1 MERIF
6 EYQISSGEEG
16 RKLGDFLREKG
27 YSRQLLRQL
36 KETEN
41 GLLRNGQPT
50 FMTIALKNGD
60 RIRVRLL
67 EKAEG
72 SEAIMP
78 APLPFEI
85 VYEDEDLLVINKPAD
100 MPIHPSFQNH
110 GNTLAD
116 ALTWHYQQQGK
127 EFVYR
132 CINRLDR
139 DTTGLLIVARHQLS
153 ASILSDMVR
162 KREIHREY
170 LAIVE
175 GIPPEK
181 GTISAPIGRK
191 EGSAILREV
200 NFETGEPAR
209 THFTRL
215 ETRNGLSLVSL
226 KLETGRTHQIRVHM
240 AYIGCPLI
248 GDYLYYPDHTRINR
262 QALHSYRLSFLHPI
276 TGKALSFT
284 APLILG
290 TSSICRYLLTHFTI
304 KSWSET

>member
-27 YSRQLLRQL
+27 YSRQLLRQR

-284 APLILG
+284 APLPEDMKRAFR
-290 TSSICRYLLTHFTI
+290 S
-304 KSWSET
+304 

>member
-6 EYQISSGEEG
+6 EYQISSAEEG
-16 RKLGDFLREKG
+16 KKLGDFLREKG

-276 TGKALSFT
+276 TGKALFFT
-284 APLILG
+284 APLPEDMKRAFR
-290 TSSICRYLLTHFTI
+290 S
-304 KSWSET
+304 

>member
-16 RKLGDFLREKG
+16 RKLGDFLRKKG

-85 VYEDEDLLVINKPAD
+85 VYEDEDLLVVNKPAD

-116 ALTWHYQQQGK
+116 ALTWHYQQHG
-127 EFVYR
+127 EDFVYR

-139 DTTGLLIVARHQLS
+139 DTTGLLIVAKHLLS
-153 ASILSDMVR
+153 ASILSDMVG

-170 LAIVE
+170 LAIVK
-175 GIPPEK
+175 GIPPEN

-191 EGSAILREV
+191 KGSAILREV
-200 NFETGEPAR
+200 NFETGEPAV
-209 THFTRL
+209 THFARL
-215 ETRNGLSLVSL
+215 EIRNGLSLVSL

-240 AYIGCPLI
+240 GYIGCPLI
-248 GDYLYYPDHTRINR
+248 GDYLYYPECSRISR
-262 QALHSYRLSFLHPI
+262 QALHSHRLSFLHPI

-284 APLILG
+284 APLPEDMEKA
-290 TSSICRYLLTHFTI
+290 F
-304 KSWSET
+304 WS

>member
-6 EYQISSGEEG
+6 EYQITAAEEG
-16 RKLGDFLREKG
+16 RKIGDFLREKG
-27 YSRQLLRQL
+27 YSRHLLRQL
-36 KETEN
+36 KETED
-41 GLLRNGQPT
+41 GLLRNAQPT
-50 FMTIALKNGD
+50 FTTVALKAGD

-85 VYEDEDLLVINKPAD
+85 VYEDEDLLVVNKPAD

-116 ALTWHYQQQGK
+116 ALTWHYQQHG
-127 EFVYR
+127 EDFVYR

-139 DTTGLLIVARHQLS
+139 DTTGLLIVAKHLLS
-153 ASILSDMVR
+153 ASILSDMVG

-170 LAIVE
+170 LAIVK
-175 GIPPEK
+175 GIPPEN
-181 GTISAPIGRK
+181 GTISAPISRK
-191 EGSAILREV
+191 KGSAILREV
-200 NFETGEPAR
+200 NFETGEPAV
-209 THFTRL
+209 THFARL
-215 ETRNGLSLVSL
+215 EIRNGLSLVSL

-240 AYIGCPLI
+240 GYIGCPLI
-248 GDYLYYPDHTRINR
+248 GDYLYYPECSRISR
-262 QALHSYRLSFLHPI
+262 QALHSHRLSFLHPI

-284 APLILG
+284 APLPEDMKKA
-290 TSSICRYLLTHFTI
+290 F
-304 KSWSET
+304 WS

>member
-6 EYQISSGEEG
+6 EYQITAAEEG
-16 RKLGDFLREKG
+16 RKIGDFLREKG
-27 YSRQLLRQL
+27 YSRHLLRQL
-36 KETEN
+36 KETED
-41 GLLRNGQPT
+41 GLLRNAQPT
-50 FMTIALKNGD
+50 FTTVALKAGD

-85 VYEDEDLLVINKPAD
+85 VYEDEDLLVVNKSAD

-116 ALTWHYQQQGK
+116 ALTWHYQQHG
-127 EFVYR
+127 EDFVYR

-139 DTTGLLIVARHQLS
+139 DTTGLLIVAKHLLS
-153 ASILSDMVR
+153 ASILSDMVG

-170 LAIVE
+170 LAIVK
-175 GIPPEK
+175 GIPPEN

-191 EGSAILREV
+191 KGSAILREV
-200 NFETGEPAR
+200 NFETGEPAV
-209 THFTRL
+209 THFARL
-215 ETRNGLSLVSL
+215 EIRNGLSLVSL

-240 AYIGCPLI
+240 GYIGCPLI
-248 GDYLYYPDHTRINR
+248 GDYLYYPECSRISR
-262 QALHSYRLSFLHPI
+262 QALHSHRLSFLHPI

-284 APLILG
+284 APLPEDMEKA
-290 TSSICRYLLTHFTI
+290 F
-304 KSWSET
+304 WS

>member
-16 RKLGDFLREKG
+16 RKLGDFLQEKG

-85 VYEDEDLLVINKPAD
+85 VYEDEDLLVVNKPAD

-116 ALTWHYQQQGK
+116 ALTWHYQQHG
-127 EFVYR
+127 EDFVYR

-139 DTTGLLIVARHQLS
+139 DTTGLLIVAKHLLS
-153 ASILSDMVR
+153 ASILSDMVG

-170 LAIVE
+170 LAIVK
-175 GIPPEK
+175 GIPPEN

-191 EGSAILREV
+191 KGSAILREV
-200 NFETGEPAR
+200 NFETGEPAV
-209 THFTRL
+209 THFARL
-215 ETRNGLSLVSL
+215 EIRNGLSLVSL

-240 AYIGCPLI
+240 GYIGCPLI
-248 GDYLYYPDHTRINR
+248 GDYLYYPECSRISR
-262 QALHSYRLSFLHPI
+262 QALHSHRLSFLHPI

-284 APLILG
+284 APLPEDMEKA
-290 TSSICRYLLTHFTI
+290 F
-304 KSWSET
+304 WS

>member
-6 EYQISSGEEG
+6 EYQITAAEEG
-16 RKLGDFLREKG
+16 RKIGDFLREKG
-27 YSRQLLRQL
+27 YSRHLLRQL
-36 KETEN
+36 KETED
-41 GLLRNGQPT
+41 GLLRNAQPT
-50 FMTIALKNGD
+50 FTTVALKAGD

-78 APLPFEI
+78 FPLPFEI
-85 VYEDEDLLVINKPAD
+85 VYEDEDLLVVNKPAD

-116 ALTWHYQQQGK
+116 ALTWHYQQHS
-127 EFVYR
+127 EDFVYR

-139 DTTGLLIVARHQLS
+139 DTTGLLIVAKHLLS
-153 ASILSDMVR
+153 ASILSDMVG

-170 LAIVE
+170 LAIVK
-175 GIPPEK
+175 GIPPEN

-191 EGSAILREV
+191 KGSAILREV
-200 NFETGEPAR
+200 NFETGEPAV
-209 THFTRL
+209 THFARL
-215 ETRNGLSLVSL
+215 EIRNGLSLVSL

-240 AYIGCPLI
+240 GYIGCPLI
-248 GDYLYYPDHTRINR
+248 GDYLYYPECSRISR
-262 QALHSYRLSFLHPI
+262 QALHSHRLSFLHPI

-284 APLILG
+284 APLPEDMEKA
-290 TSSICRYLLTHFTI
+290 F
-304 KSWSET
+304 WS

>member
-6 EYQISSGEEG
+6 EYQITAAEEG
-16 RKLGDFLREKG
+16 RKIGDFLREKG
-27 YSRQLLRQL
+27 YSRHLLRQL
-36 KETEN
+36 KETED

-50 FMTIALKNGD
+50 FTTVALKAGD

-85 VYEDEDLLVINKPAD
+85 IYEDEDLLVVNKPAD

-116 ALTWHYQQQGK
+116 ALTWHYQQHG
-127 EFVYR
+127 EDFVYR

-139 DTTGLLIVARHQLS
+139 DTTGLLIVAKHLLS
-153 ASILSDMVR
+153 ASILSDMVG

-175 GIPPEK
+175 GIPPEN

-191 EGSAILREV
+191 KGSAILREV
-200 NFETGEPAR
+200 NFETGESAV
-209 THFTRL
+209 THFARL

-240 AYIGCPLI
+240 GYIGCPLI
-248 GDYLYYPDHTRINR
+248 GDYLYYPECSRISR
-262 QALHSYRLSFLHPI
+262 QALHSHRLSFLHPI

-284 APLILG
+284 APLPEDMEKAFWL
-290 TSSICRYLLTHFTI
+290 
-304 KSWSET
+304 

>member
-6 EYQISSGEEG
+6 EYQITAAEEG
-16 RKLGDFLREKG
+16 RKIGDFLREKG
-27 YSRQLLRQL
+27 YSRHLLRQL
-36 KETEN
+36 KETED
-41 GLLRNGQPT
+41 GLLRNAQPT
-50 FMTIALKNGD
+50 FTTVALKAGD

-85 VYEDEDLLVINKPAD
+85 VYEDEDLLVVNKPAD

-116 ALTWHYQQQGK
+116 ALTWHYQQHG
-127 EFVYR
+127 EDFVYR

-139 DTTGLLIVARHQLS
+139 DTTGLLIVAKHLLS
-153 ASILSDMVR
+153 ASILSDMVG

-170 LAIVE
+170 LAIVK
-175 GIPPEK
+175 GISPEN

-191 EGSAILREV
+191 KGSAILREV
-200 NFETGEPAR
+200 NFETGEPAV
-209 THFTRL
+209 THFARL
-215 ETRNGLSLVSL
+215 EIRNGLSLVSL

-240 AYIGCPLI
+240 SYIGCPLI
-248 GDYLYYPDHTRINR
+248 GDYLYYPECSRISR
-262 QALHSYRLSFLHPI
+262 QALHSHHLSFLHPI

-284 APLILG
+284 APLPEDMEKA
-290 TSSICRYLLTHFTI
+290 F
-304 KSWSET
+304 WS

>member
-116 ALTWHYQQQGK
+116 ALTWHYQQHGK

-170 LAIVE
+170 LALVE

-226 KLETGRTHQIRVHM
+226 KLETGRTHQSRVHM

-248 GDYLYYPDHTRINR
+248 GDYLYYPDHPRINR

-284 APLILG
+284 APLPEDMERAFR
-290 TSSICRYLLTHFTI
+290 S
-304 KSWSET
+304 

>member
-85 VYEDEDLLVINKPAD
+85 VYEDEDLLVVNKPAD

-116 ALTWHYQQQGK
+116 ALTWHYQQHG
-127 EFVYR
+127 EDFLYR

-139 DTTGLLIVARHQLS
+139 DTTGLLIVAKHLLS
-153 ASILSDMVR
+153 ASILSDMVG

-170 LAIVE
+170 LAIVK
-175 GIPPEK
+175 GIPPEN

-191 EGSAILREV
+191 KGSAILREV
-200 NFETGEPAR
+200 NFETGEPAV
-209 THFTRL
+209 THFARL
-215 ETRNGLSLVSL
+215 EIRNGLSLVSL

-240 AYIGCPLI
+240 GYIGCPLI
-248 GDYLYYPDHTRINR
+248 GDYLYYPECSRISR
-262 QALHSYRLSFLHPI
+262 QALHSHRLSFLHPI

-284 APLILG
+284 APLPEDMEKA
-290 TSSICRYLLTHFTI
+290 F
-304 KSWSET
+304 WS

>member
-6 EYQISSGEEG
+6 EYQISSAEEG

-215 ETRNGLSLVSL
+215 ETRNGRSLVSL

-240 AYIGCPLI
+240 GYIGCPLI

-284 APLILG
+284 APLPEDMERAFR
-290 TSSICRYLLTHFTI
+290 S
-304 KSWSET
+304 

>member
-6 EYQISSGEEG
+6 EYQITAAEEG
-16 RKLGDFLREKG
+16 RKIGDFLREKG
-27 YSRQLLRQL
+27 YSRHLLRQL
-36 KETEN
+36 KETED
-41 GLLRNGQPT
+41 GLLRNAQPT
-50 FMTIALKNGD
+50 FTTVALKAGD

-85 VYEDEDLLVINKPAD
+85 VYEDEDLLVVNKPAD

-116 ALTWHYQQQGK
+116 ALTWHYQQHG
-127 EFVYR
+127 EDFVYR

-139 DTTGLLIVARHQLS
+139 DTTGLLIVAKHLLS
-153 ASILSDMVR
+153 ASILSDMVG

-170 LAIVE
+170 LAIVK
-175 GIPPEK
+175 GIPPEN

-191 EGSAILREV
+191 KGSAILREV
-200 NFETGEPAR
+200 NFETGEPAV
-209 THFTRL
+209 THFARL
-215 ETRNGLSLVSL
+215 EIRNGLSLVSL
-226 KLETGRTHQIRVHM
+226 KVETGRTHQIRVHM
-240 AYIGCPLI
+240 GYIGCPLI
-248 GDYLYYPDHTRINR
+248 GDYLYYPECRRISR
-262 QALHSYRLSFLHPI
+262 QALHSHRLSFLHPI

-284 APLILG
+284 APLPEDMEKA
-290 TSSICRYLLTHFTI
+290 F
-304 KSWSET
+304 WS

>member
-6 EYQISSGEEG
+6 EYQITAAEEG
-16 RKLGDFLREKG
+16 RKIGDFLREKG

-36 KETEN
+36 KETED

-200 NFETGEPAR
+200 NFETGEPAQ

-240 AYIGCPLI
+240 GYIGCPLI
-248 GDYLYYPDHTRINR
+248 GDYLYYPDHTRIGR

-284 APLILG
+284 APLPEDMERAFR
-290 TSSICRYLLTHFTI
+290 S
-304 KSWSET
+304 

>member
-6 EYQISSGEEG
+6 EYQISSTEEG

-139 DTTGLLIVARHQLS
+139 DTTGLLIVAKHQLS

-240 AYIGCPLI
+240 GYIGCPLI

-262 QALHSYRLSFLHPI
+262 QALHSYRLSFFHPI

-284 APLILG
+284 APLPEDMERAFR
-290 TSSICRYLLTHFTI
+290 S
-304 KSWSET
+304 

>member
-6 EYQISSGEEG
+6 EYQITATEEG
-16 RKLGDFLREKG
+16 RKIGDFLREKG
-27 YSRQLLRQL
+27 YSRHLLRQL
-36 KETEN
+36 KETED
-41 GLLRNGQPT
+41 GLLRNAQPT
-50 FMTIALKNGD
+50 FTTVALKAGD

-85 VYEDEDLLVINKPAD
+85 VYEDEDLLVVNKPAD

-116 ALTWHYQQQGK
+116 ALTWHYQQHG
-127 EFVYR
+127 EDFVYR

-139 DTTGLLIVARHQLS
+139 DTTGLLIVAKHLLS
-153 ASILSDMVR
+153 ASILSDMVG

-170 LAIVE
+170 LAIVK
-175 GIPPEK
+175 GIPPEN

-191 EGSAILREV
+191 KGSAILREV
-200 NFETGEPAR
+200 NFETGEPAV
-209 THFTRL
+209 THFARL
-215 ETRNGLSLVSL
+215 EIRNGLSLVSL

-240 AYIGCPLI
+240 GYIGCPLI
-248 GDYLYYPDHTRINR
+248 GDYLYYPECSRISR
-262 QALHSYRLSFLHPI
+262 QALHSHRLSFLHPI

-284 APLILG
+284 APLPEDMEKA
-290 TSSICRYLLTHFTI
+290 F
-304 KSWSET
+304 WS

>member
-6 EYQISSGEEG
+6 EYQITAAEEG
-16 RKLGDFLREKG
+16 RKIGDFLREKG
-27 YSRQLLRQL
+27 YSRHLLRQL
-36 KETEN
+36 KETED
-41 GLLRNGQPT
+41 GLLRNAQPT
-50 FMTIALKNGD
+50 FTTVALKAGD

-85 VYEDEDLLVINKPAD
+85 VYEDEDLLVVNKPAD

-116 ALTWHYQQQGK
+116 ALTWHYQQHG
-127 EFVYR
+127 EDFVYR

-139 DTTGLLIVARHQLS
+139 DTTGLLNVAKHLLS
-153 ASILSDMVR
+153 ASILSDMVG

-170 LAIVE
+170 LAIVK
-175 GIPPEK
+175 GIPPEN

-191 EGSAILREV
+191 KGSAILREV
-200 NFETGEPAR
+200 NFETGEPAV
-209 THFTRL
+209 THFARL
-215 ETRNGLSLVSL
+215 EIRNGLSLVSL

-240 AYIGCPLI
+240 GYIGCPLI
-248 GDYLYYPDHTRINR
+248 GDYLYYPECSRISR
-262 QALHSYRLSFLHPI
+262 QALHSHRLSFLHPI

-284 APLILG
+284 APLPEDMEKA
-290 TSSICRYLLTHFTI
+290 F
-304 KSWSET
+304 WS

>member
-6 EYQISSGEEG
+6 EYQITAAEEG
-16 RKLGDFLREKG
+16 RKIGDFLREKG
-27 YSRQLLRQL
+27 YSRHLIRQL
-36 KETEN
+36 KETED
-41 GLLRNGQPT
+41 GLLRNAQPT
-50 FMTIALKNGD
+50 FTTVALKAGD

-85 VYEDEDLLVINKPAD
+85 VYEDEDLLVVNKPAD

-116 ALTWHYQQQGK
+116 ALTWHYQQHG
-127 EFVYR
+127 EDFVYR

-139 DTTGLLIVARHQLS
+139 DTTGLLIVATHLLS
-153 ASILSDMVR
+153 ASILSDMVG

-170 LAIVE
+170 LAIVK
-175 GIPPEK
+175 GIPPEN

-191 EGSAILREV
+191 KGSAILREV
-200 NFETGEPAR
+200 NFETGEPAV
-209 THFTRL
+209 THFARL
-215 ETRNGLSLVSL
+215 EIRNGLSLVSL

-240 AYIGCPLI
+240 GYIGCPLI
-248 GDYLYYPDHTRINR
+248 GDYLYYPECSRISR
-262 QALHSYRLSFLHPI
+262 QALHSHRLSFLHPI

-284 APLILG
+284 APLPEDMEKA
-290 TSSICRYLLTHFTI
+290 F
-304 KSWSET
+304 WS

>member
-6 EYQISSGEEG
+6 EYQITAAEEG
-16 RKLGDFLREKG
+16 RKIGDFLREKG
-27 YSRQLLRQL
+27 YSRHLLRQL
-36 KETEN
+36 KETED
-41 GLLRNGQPT
+41 GLLRNAQPT
-50 FMTIALKNGD
+50 FTTVALKAGD

-67 EKAEG
+67 KKAEG

-85 VYEDEDLLVINKPAD
+85 VYEDEDLLVVNKPAD

-116 ALTWHYQQQGK
+116 ALTWHYQQHG
-127 EFVYR
+127 EDFVYR

-139 DTTGLLIVARHQLS
+139 DTTGLLIVAKHLLS
-153 ASILSDMVR
+153 ASILSDMVG

-170 LAIVE
+170 LAIVK
-175 GIPPEK
+175 GIPPEN

-191 EGSAILREV
+191 KGSAILREV
-200 NFETGEPAR
+200 NFETGEPAV
-209 THFTRL
+209 THFARL
-215 ETRNGLSLVSL
+215 EIRNGLSLVSL

-240 AYIGCPLI
+240 GYIGCPLI
-248 GDYLYYPDHTRINR
+248 GDYLYYPECSRISR
-262 QALHSYRLSFLHPI
+262 QALHSHRLSFLHPI

-284 APLILG
+284 APLPEDMEKA
-290 TSSICRYLLTHFTI
+290 F
-304 KSWSET
+304 WS

>member
-6 EYQISSGEEG
+6 EYQISSAEEG

-36 KETEN
+36 KETED

-200 NFETGEPAR
+200 NFETGEPAQ

-240 AYIGCPLI
+240 GYIGCPLI
-248 GDYLYYPDHTRINR
+248 GDYLYYPDHTRISR

-284 APLILG
+284 APLPEDMERAFR
-290 TSSICRYLLTHFTI
+290 S
-304 KSWSET
+304 

>member
-6 EYQISSGEEG
+6 EYQITAAEEG
-16 RKLGDFLREKG
+16 RKIGDFLREKG
-27 YSRQLLRQL
+27 YSRHLLRQL
-36 KETEN
+36 KETED

-50 FMTIALKNGD
+50 FTTVVLKAGD

-85 VYEDEDLLVINKPAD
+85 VYEDEDLLVVNKPAD

-116 ALTWHYQQQGK
+116 ALTWHYQQHG
-127 EFVYR
+127 EDFVYR

-139 DTTGLLIVARHQLS
+139 DTTGLLIVAKHLLS
-153 ASILSDMVR
+153 ASILSDMVG

-175 GIPPEK
+175 GIPPEN

-191 EGSAILREV
+191 KGSAILREV
-200 NFETGEPAR
+200 NFETGEPAV
-209 THFTRL
+209 THFARL

-240 AYIGCPLI
+240 GYIGCPLI
-248 GDYLYYPDHTRINR
+248 GDYLYYPECSRISR
-262 QALHSYRLSFLHPI
+262 QALHSHRLSFLHPI

-284 APLILG
+284 APLPEDMEKA
-290 TSSICRYLLTHFTI
+290 F
-304 KSWSET
+304 WS

>member
-6 EYQISSGEEG
+6 EYQITAAEEG
-16 RKLGDFLREKG
+16 RKIGDFLREKG
-27 YSRQLLRQL
+27 YSRHLLRQL
-36 KETEN
+36 KETED
-41 GLLRNGQPT
+41 GLLRNAQPT
-50 FMTIALKNGD
+50 FTTVALKAGD

-85 VYEDEDLLVINKPAD
+85 VYEDEDLLVVNKPAN

-116 ALTWHYQQQGK
+116 ALTWHYQQHG
-127 EFVYR
+127 EDFVYR

-139 DTTGLLIVARHQLS
+139 DTTGLLIVAKHLLS
-153 ASILSDMVR
+153 ASILSDMVG

-170 LAIVE
+170 LAIVK
-175 GIPPEK
+175 GIPPEN

-191 EGSAILREV
+191 KGSAILREV
-200 NFETGEPAR
+200 NFETGEPAV
-209 THFTRL
+209 THFARL
-215 ETRNGLSLVSL
+215 EIRNGLSLVSL

-240 AYIGCPLI
+240 GYIGCPLI
-248 GDYLYYPDHTRINR
+248 GDYLYYPECSRISR
-262 QALHSYRLSFLHPI
+262 QALHSHRLSFLHPI

-284 APLILG
+284 APLPEDMEKA
-290 TSSICRYLLTHFTI
+290 F
-304 KSWSET
+304 WS

>member
-6 EYQISSGEEG
+6 EYQITAAEEG
-16 RKLGDFLREKG
+16 RKIGDFLREKG
-27 YSRQLLRQL
+27 YSRHLLRQL
-36 KETEN
+36 KETED
-41 GLLRNGQPT
+41 GLLRNAQPT
-50 FMTIALKNGD
+50 FTTVALKAGD

-85 VYEDEDLLVINKPAD
+85 VYEDEDLLVVNKPAD

-116 ALTWHYQQQGK
+116 ALTWHYQQHG
-127 EFVYR
+127 EDFVYR

-139 DTTGLLIVARHQLS
+139 DTTGLLIVAKHLLS
-153 ASILSDMVR
+153 ASILSDMVG

-170 LAIVE
+170 LGIVK
-175 GIPPEK
+175 GIPPEN

-191 EGSAILREV
+191 KGSAILREV
-200 NFETGEPAR
+200 NFETGEPAV
-209 THFTRL
+209 THFARL
-215 ETRNGLSLVSL
+215 EIRNGLSLVSL

-240 AYIGCPLI
+240 GYIGCPLI
-248 GDYLYYPDHTRINR
+248 GDYLYYPECSRISR
-262 QALHSYRLSFLHPI
+262 QALHSHRLSFLHPI

-284 APLILG
+284 APLPEDMEKA
-290 TSSICRYLLTHFTI
+290 F
-304 KSWSET
+304 WS

>member
-1 MERIF
+1 
-6 EYQISSGEEG
+6 
-16 RKLGDFLREKG
+16 
-27 YSRQLLRQL
+27 
-36 KETEN
+36 
-41 GLLRNGQPT
+41 
-50 FMTIALKNGD
+50 
-60 RIRVRLL
+60 
-67 EKAEG
+67 
-72 SEAIMP
+72 
-78 APLPFEI
+78 
-85 VYEDEDLLVINKPAD
+85 
-100 MPIHPSFQNH
+100 
-110 GNTLAD
+110 
-116 ALTWHYQQQGK
+116 
-127 EFVYR
+127 
-132 CINRLDR
+132 
-139 DTTGLLIVARHQLS
+139 
-153 ASILSDMVR
+153 MVR

-240 AYIGCPLI
+240 SYIGCPLI

-284 APLILG
+284 APLPEDMKRAFR
-290 TSSICRYLLTHFTI
+290 S
-304 KSWSET
+304 

>member
-6 EYQISSGEEG
+6 EYQITAAEEG
-16 RKLGDFLREKG
+16 RKIGDFLREKG
-27 YSRQLLRQL
+27 YSRHLLRQL
-36 KETEN
+36 KETED
-41 GLLRNGQPT
+41 GLLRNAQPT
-50 FMTIALKNGD
+50 FTTVALKAGD

-85 VYEDEDLLVINKPAD
+85 VYEDEDLLVVNKPAD

-116 ALTWHYQQQGK
+116 ALTWHYQQHG
-127 EFVYR
+127 EDFVYR

-139 DTTGLLIVARHQLS
+139 DTTGLLIVAKHLLS
-153 ASILSDMVR
+153 ASILSDMVG

-170 LAIVE
+170 LAIVK
-175 GIPPEK
+175 GIPPEN
-181 GTISAPIGRK
+181 GTISAPISRK
-191 EGSAILREV
+191 KGSAILREV
-200 NFETGEPAR
+200 NFETGEPAV
-209 THFTRL
+209 THFARL
-215 ETRNGLSLVSL
+215 EIRNGLSLVSL

-240 AYIGCPLI
+240 GYIGCPLI
-248 GDYLYYPDHTRINR
+248 GDYLYYPECSRISR
-262 QALHSYRLSFLHPI
+262 QALHSHRLSFLHPI

-284 APLILG
+284 APLPEDMERAFR
-290 TSSICRYLLTHFTI
+290 S
-304 KSWSET
+304 

>member
-6 EYQISSGEEG
+6 EYQITAAEEG
-16 RKLGDFLREKG
+16 RKIGDFLREKG
-27 YSRQLLRQL
+27 YSRHLLRQL
-36 KETEN
+36 KETED
-41 GLLRNGQPT
+41 GLLRNAQPT
-50 FMTIALKNGD
+50 FTTVALKAGD

-85 VYEDEDLLVINKPAD
+85 VYEDEDLLVVNKPAD

-116 ALTWHYQQQGK
+116 ALTWHYQQYR
-127 EFVYR
+127 EDFVYR

-139 DTTGLLIVARHQLS
+139 DTTGLLIVAKHLLS
-153 ASILSDMVR
+153 ASILSDMVG

-170 LAIVE
+170 LAIVK
-175 GIPPEK
+175 GIPPEN

-191 EGSAILREV
+191 KGSAILREV
-200 NFETGEPAR
+200 NFETGEPAV
-209 THFTRL
+209 THFARL
-215 ETRNGLSLVSL
+215 EIRNGLSLVSL

-240 AYIGCPLI
+240 GYIGCPLI
-248 GDYLYYPDHTRINR
+248 GDYLYYPECSRISR
-262 QALHSYRLSFLHPI
+262 QALHSHRLSFLHPI

-284 APLILG
+284 APLPEDMEKA
-290 TSSICRYLLTHFTI
+290 F
-304 KSWSET
+304 WS

>member
-6 EYQISSGEEG
+6 EYQITAAEEG
-16 RKLGDFLREKG
+16 RKIGDFLREKG
-27 YSRQLLRQL
+27 YSRHLLRQL
-36 KETEN
+36 KETED
-41 GLLRNGQPT
+41 GLLRNAHPT
-50 FMTIALKNGD
+50 FTTVALKAGD

-85 VYEDEDLLVINKPAD
+85 VYEDEDLLVVNKPAD

-116 ALTWHYQQQGK
+116 ALTWHYQQHG
-127 EFVYR
+127 EDFVYR

-139 DTTGLLIVARHQLS
+139 DTTGLLIVAKHLLS
-153 ASILSDMVR
+153 ASILSDMVG

-170 LAIVE
+170 LAIVK
-175 GIPPEK
+175 GIPPEN

-191 EGSAILREV
+191 KGSAILREV
-200 NFETGEPAR
+200 NFETGEPAV
-209 THFTRL
+209 THFARL
-215 ETRNGLSLVSL
+215 EIRNGLSLVSL

-240 AYIGCPLI
+240 GYIGCPLI
-248 GDYLYYPDHTRINR
+248 GDYLYYPECSRISR
-262 QALHSYRLSFLHPI
+262 QALHSHRLSFLHPI

-284 APLILG
+284 APLPEDMEKA
-290 TSSICRYLLTHFTI
+290 F
-304 KSWSET
+304 WS

>member
-6 EYQISSGEEG
+6 EYQITAAEEG
-16 RKLGDFLREKG
+16 RKIGDFLREKG
-27 YSRQLLRQL
+27 YSRHLLRQL
-36 KETEN
+36 KETED
-41 GLLRNGQPT
+41 GLLRNAQPT
-50 FMTIALKNGD
+50 FTTVALKAGD

-85 VYEDEDLLVINKPAD
+85 VYEDEDLLVVNKPAD

-116 ALTWHYQQQGK
+116 ALTRHYQQHG
-127 EFVYR
+127 EDFVYR

-139 DTTGLLIVARHQLS
+139 DTTGLLIVAKHLLS
-153 ASILSDMVR
+153 ASILSDMVG

-170 LAIVE
+170 LAIVK
-175 GIPPEK
+175 GIPPEN

-191 EGSAILREV
+191 KGSAILREV
-200 NFETGEPAR
+200 NFETGEPAV
-209 THFTRL
+209 THFARL
-215 ETRNGLSLVSL
+215 EIRNGLSLVSL

-240 AYIGCPLI
+240 GYIGCPLI
-248 GDYLYYPDHTRINR
+248 GDYLYYPECSRISR
-262 QALHSYRLSFLHPI
+262 QALHSHRLSFLHPI

-284 APLILG
+284 APLPEDMEKA
-290 TSSICRYLLTHFTI
+290 F
-304 KSWSET
+304 WS

>member
-6 EYQISSGEEG
+6 EYQITAAEEG
-16 RKLGDFLREKG
+16 RKIGDFLREKG
-27 YSRQLLRQL
+27 YSRHLLRQL
-36 KETEN
+36 KETED

-50 FMTIALKNGD
+50 FTTVALKAGD

-85 VYEDEDLLVINKPAD
+85 VYEDEDLLVVNKPAD

-116 ALTWHYQQQGK
+116 ALTWHYQQHG
-127 EFVYR
+127 EDFVYR

-139 DTTGLLIVARHQLS
+139 DTTGLLIVAKHLLS
-153 ASILSDMVR
+153 ASILSDMVG

-175 GIPPEK
+175 GIPPEN

-191 EGSAILREV
+191 KDSAILREV
-200 NFETGEPAR
+200 NFETGEPAV
-209 THFTRL
+209 THFARL

-240 AYIGCPLI
+240 GYIGCPLI
-248 GDYLYYPDHTRINR
+248 GDYLYYPECSRISR
-262 QALHSYRLSFLHPI
+262 QALHSHRLSFLHPI

-284 APLILG
+284 APLPEDMEKAFWL
-290 TSSICRYLLTHFTI
+290 
-304 KSWSET
+304 

>member
-6 EYQISSGEEG
+6 EYQITAAEEG
-16 RKLGDFLREKG
+16 RKIGDFLREKG
-27 YSRQLLRQL
+27 YSRHLLRQL
-36 KETEN
+36 KETED
-41 GLLRNGQPT
+41 GLLRNAQPT
-50 FMTIALKNGD
+50 FTTVALKAGD

-85 VYEDEDLLVINKPAD
+85 VYEDEDLLVVNKPAD

-110 GNTLAD
+110 ENTLAD
-116 ALTWHYQQQGK
+116 ALTWHYQQHG
-127 EFVYR
+127 EDFVYR

-139 DTTGLLIVARHQLS
+139 DTTGLLIVAKHLLS
-153 ASILSDMVR
+153 ASILSDMVG

-170 LAIVE
+170 LTIVK
-175 GIPPEK
+175 GIPPEN

-191 EGSAILREV
+191 KGSAILREV
-200 NFETGEPAR
+200 NFETGEPAV
-209 THFTRL
+209 THFARL
-215 ETRNGLSLVSL
+215 EIRNGLSLVSL

-240 AYIGCPLI
+240 GYIGCPLI
-248 GDYLYYPDHTRINR
+248 GDYLYYPECSRISR
-262 QALHSYRLSFLHPI
+262 QALHSHRLSFLHPI

-284 APLILG
+284 APLPEDMEKA
-290 TSSICRYLLTHFTI
+290 F
-304 KSWSET
+304 WS

>member
-6 EYQISSGEEG
+6 EYQISSAEEG

-60 RIRVRLL
+60 RIWVRLL

-116 ALTWHYQQQGK
+116 ALTWHYQQQRK

-170 LAIVE
+170 LAIVD

-240 AYIGCPLI
+240 GYIGCPLI
-248 GDYLYYPDHTRINR
+248 GDYLYYPDHTKINR

-284 APLILG
+284 APLPEDMERAFR
-290 TSSICRYLLTHFTI
+290 S
-304 KSWSET
+304 

>member
-6 EYQISSGEEG
+6 EYQITAAEEG
-16 RKLGDFLREKG
+16 RKIGDFLREKG
-27 YSRQLLRQL
+27 YSRHLLRQL
-36 KETEN
+36 KETED
-41 GLLRNGQPT
+41 GLLRNAQPT
-50 FMTIALKNGD
+50 FTTVALKAGD

-85 VYEDEDLLVINKPAD
+85 VYEDEDLLVVNKPAD

-116 ALTWHYQQQGK
+116 ALTWHYQQHG
-127 EFVYR
+127 EDFVYR

-139 DTTGLLIVARHQLS
+139 DTTGLLIVAKHLLS
-153 ASILSDMVR
+153 ASILSDMVG

-170 LAIVE
+170 LAIVK
-175 GIPPEK
+175 GIPPEN

-191 EGSAILREV
+191 KGSAILREV
-200 NFETGEPAR
+200 NFETGEPAV
-209 THFTRL
+209 THFARL
-215 ETRNGLSLVSL
+215 EIRNGLSLVSL

-240 AYIGCPLI
+240 SYIGCPLI
-248 GDYLYYPDHTRINR
+248 GDYLYYPECSRISR
-262 QALHSYRLSFLHPI
+262 QALHSHHLSFLHPI

-284 APLILG
+284 APLPEDMEKA
-290 TSSICRYLLTHFTI
+290 F
-304 KSWSET
+304 WS

>member
-6 EYQISSGEEG
+6 EYQITAAEEG
-16 RKLGDFLREKG
+16 RKIGDFLREKG
-27 YSRQLLRQL
+27 YSRHLLRQL
-36 KETEN
+36 KETED
-41 GLLRNGQPT
+41 GLLRNAQPT
-50 FMTIALKNGD
+50 FTTVALKAGD

-139 DTTGLLIVARHQLS
+139 DTTGLLIVAKHQLS

-226 KLETGRTHQIRVHM
+226 KLKTGRTHQIRVHM

-262 QALHSYRLSFLHPI
+262 QALHSYRLSFLQPI

-284 APLILG
+284 APLPEDMERAFR
-290 TSSICRYLLTHFTI
+290 S
-304 KSWSET
+304 

>member
-6 EYQISSGEEG
+6 EYQINSGEEG

-85 VYEDEDLLVINKPAD
+85 VYEDEDLLVVNKPAD

-116 ALTWHYQQQGK
+116 ALTWHYQQHG
-127 EFVYR
+127 EDFVYR

-139 DTTGLLIVARHQLS
+139 DTTGLLIVAKHLLS
-153 ASILSDMVR
+153 ASILSDMVG

-170 LAIVE
+170 LAIVK
-175 GIPPEK
+175 GIPPEN

-191 EGSAILREV
+191 KGSAILREV
-200 NFETGEPAR
+200 NFETGEPAV
-209 THFTRL
+209 THFARL
-215 ETRNGLSLVSL
+215 EIRNGLSLVSL

-240 AYIGCPLI
+240 GYIGCPLI
-248 GDYLYYPDHTRINR
+248 GDYLYYPECSRISR
-262 QALHSYRLSFLHPI
+262 QALHSHRLSFLHPI

-284 APLILG
+284 APLPEDMKKA
-290 TSSICRYLLTHFTI
+290 F
-304 KSWSET
+304 WS